1 MATCESTSFI
11 YPLLV
16 DVYYPILEQSAYG
29 NITKEWIL
37 DKTVAANFNSTGS
50 ANKEEIKPNV
60 NITKD
65 SILIGRVKTDIRMS
79 SVGSKNSATNIVLT
93 NIKDRHGNSI
103 YNELSGPRVGKAT
116 IFEIATIEPFVGP
129 FGSVEYYSLVV
140 RRSENQGTD
149 V

>member
-16 DVYYPILEQSAYG
+16 DIYYPIVEQSPYG
-29 NITKEWIL
+29 NVKKEWIL
-37 DKTVAANFNSTGS
+37 DKTVASNFNAVGS
-50 ANKEEIKPNV
+50 AGKEEIKPNV

-65 SILIGRVKTDIRMS
+65 SLLIGRVKTDIRMS
-79 SVGSKNSATNIVLT
+79 SVGSKNSTTNIILT
-93 NIKDRHGNSI
+93 NIKDKHGNSI

-116 IFEIATIEPFVGP
+116 IFEIATIEPFLGP
-129 FGSVEYYSLVV
+129 FGSVEYYSLVI
-140 RRSENQGTD
+140 RRSENQGVD